1 MHAKPKKS
9 WPCVFVYI
17 YYFFSEIKWEIWHK
31 IISCLYKKMVC
42 KHLCAKLQSGVV
54 QKRISN
60 VALASI
66 TCRVLFLR
74 QIVFDFLMKSNIIFC
89 IYCLHSS
96 IPQMSNIIKLS
107 VIHEKHMWYHTYITN
122 HEIYQ
127 FSENNLKH
135 YIYTQHITVP

>member
-1 MHAKPKKS
+1 
-9 WPCVFVYI
+9 
-17 YYFFSEIKWEIWHK
+17 
-31 IISCLYKKMVC
+31 MVC

-66 TCRVLFLR
+66 TCRVLYLR

-96 IPQMSNIIKLS
+96 IPQVSNIIKLG
-107 VIHEKHMWYHTYITN
+107 VIHETN
-122 HEIYQ
+122 II
-127 FSENNLKH
+127 LTLPIMK
-135 YIYTQHITVP
+135 